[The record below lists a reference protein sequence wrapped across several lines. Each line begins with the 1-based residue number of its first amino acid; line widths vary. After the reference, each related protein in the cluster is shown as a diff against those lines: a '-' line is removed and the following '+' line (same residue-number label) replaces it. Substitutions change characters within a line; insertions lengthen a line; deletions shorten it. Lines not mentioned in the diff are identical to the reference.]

1 MKKVLR
7 NIFLALL
14 LIPISLG
21 LFGCKKDDDTTPAD
35 PKPAPPPELS
45 VVIDTLDDI
54 IDLSNL
60 STTINGSANA
70 NYLKTT
76 NNEIITNKSYTADN
90 FVLKADGSDFYLNIA
105 GDSEHYLS
113 NNILYSRD
121 FDGSS
126 YDKWDITY
134 NNVMHNVLANDNGLN
149 NIQKFIKPIALG
161 LIENVEMFNSNWV
174 TTRNLSNGGYG
185 LDINVSLTSMLNKI
199 QSIINETYSNTSENK
214 TLEAVFNKIIAEKY
228 PNITLEEIIVDL
240 FGDDYN
246 RTGFVRE
253 NTRIRTVLTHLDEKF
268 GLDTYTIVS
277 NMLNTYYLLTSSTGT
292 VLSAR
297 IATDVIMETTVYSA
311 VATIKNFVFDTDELV
326 SNLTE
331 SQVREFVDD
340 IVDKYFRSETYTV
353 EYLCD
358 KINPTIN
365 KLLNKEI
372 DLYNIL
378 TTYNIENVA
387 FNVKIET
394 TADKQHLAVM
404 SGNMDIKLNKIV
416 VENKKT
422 NTSNYSLTGNFAL
435 TFSGHGTTTVT
446 PPVVAEDEYKKI
458 NIWLVVR
465 NLNENTSYREV
476 LEIPYFTENVEIEKG
491 DHIFRYDTDTK
502 KVYISPIAVNY
513 LLGIIDYEKVDNPD
527 RTMSFNSTLASGIEV
542 SVKILYMPSII

>member
-21 LFGCKKDDDTTPAD
+21 LFGCKKDEEPTPTD

-54 IDLSNL
+54 IDISDLSM
-60 STTINGSANA
+60 TINGSANA

-76 NNEIITNKSYTADN
+76 NAETITNKSYTADN
-90 FVLKADGSDFYLNIA
+90 FILKADGSDFYLNIA
-105 GDSEHYLS
+105 GDSEYYLS

-121 FDGSS
+121 IDGTT
-126 YDKWDITY
+126 YGKWNITY
-134 NNVMHNVLANDNGLN
+134 NNVLHNVLSKSDGLTN
-149 NIQKFIKPIALG
+149 VQKFVKPIALG
-161 LIENVEMFNSNWV
+161 LIENAEMFNSNWV
-174 TTRNLSNGGYG
+174 TTRNLNNGGYG
-185 LDINVSLTSMLNKI
+185 LDINISLTSILNKI
-199 QSIINETYSNTSENK
+199 QSIINETYANNSESK

-228 PNITLEEIIVDL
+228 PNITLEEIITDL
-240 FGDDYN
+240 FGNDYK
-246 RTGFVRE
+246 TGFVRE
-253 NTRIRTVLTHLDEKF
+253 NTKIRNVLTHLDEKF

-297 IATDVIMETTVYSA
+297 IATDVIMGTTIYSA
-311 VATIKNFVFDTDELV
+311 IATIKNFVFDTDELV

-404 SGNMDIKLNKIV
+404 SGDMDIKLSKIV

-422 NTSNYSLTGNFAL
+422 NTSNYSLTGNFAIA
-435 TFSGHGTTTVT
+435 FSGHDTTTVT
-446 PPVVAEDEYKKI
+446 LPTIAEDEYKKI

-465 NLNENTSYREV
+465 DLNENSSYREV

-491 DHIFRYDTDTK
+491 DHIFRYDVDTK

-513 LLGIIDYEKVDNPD
+513 LLGIINYEKVDNPD
-527 RTMSFNSTLASGIEV
+527 RTMSFTSTLPSGLEV